1 MAPSPSR
8 LKDDEGSK
16 KDAKRGRESLS
27 ASEHFKDFRR
37 LSKSTRCSRSTKQT
51 RICQTLSK
59 AFSEDEGNFEASG
72 PNQFQPEKSPN
83 EFETQIKTT

>member
-1 MAPSPSR
+1 MAPSPSQ